1 MERALRHISVERGHD
16 PRQFALLPFGGAGG
30 LHAVDLARSL
40 RIPTIIAPTAP
51 GALSAVG
58 VLVADVI
65 KDQSRTVM
73 FTYRAKGTSR
83 LGKVFAQMERE
94 AAALL
99 RAEGFPRSKQ
109 RHERLLAMRYRGQ
122 SFELEVRNTTGDLAA
137 EFHRAHRERYG
148 YAQEQSEI
156 EIVSARLRSFGL
168 VEKLPERRLAAGK
181 NKPHGKV
188 TAHLGG
194 RKMSV
199 ALYKRDEL
207 FANTK
212 LQTPCIVTEY
222 SATTLIDA
230 DSKARIDAIRQFAY
244 RVEMKNFD
252 PTTLEIYRALFTS
265 VAEEMGVA
273 LRRTA
278 FSPNIKERRDYSC
291 AVFDADGRVIA
302 QGDHMPVH
310 LGSMPMAVA
319 AALEEIAIAPGD
331 VVALNDPFAGG
342 THLPD
347 VTLVMPVVSGKRM
360 LFYVANR
367 AHHADI
373 GGATPGSMGL
383 ATDIYGEGIRI
394 PPIRLVRNGVL
405 DTDTMRLLLANVRG
419 NVERRGDFD
428 AQIGS
433 LKTGAARLL
442 EIIERRGERETTEY
456 ASQLIDYSARLM
468 RYTIAA
474 IPDGSYEAED
484 ALDDDGVDDRPVLI
498 KVRITI
504 KGERA
509 VVDFTGSAPQVT
521 GAINAVEAITV
532 SAVSYVFRCLVGGEV
547 PASAGLMEPI
557 EVIAPRGTVVNANPP
572 ASVAGGN
579 VETSQRI
586 VDVLVQG
593 IGPGFT
599 GAHTSGEPGHDEQS
613 HDRRHRHAQRPG
625 VFLLRNRCGR
635 HGSASDC
642 CMA

>member
-1 MERALRHISVERGHD
+1 MS
-16 PRQFALLPFGGAGG
+16 
-30 LHAVDLARSL
+30 
-40 RIPTIIAPTAP
+40 RIPVNPE
-51 GALSAVG
+51 
-58 VLVADVI
+58 
-65 KDQSRTVM
+65 
-73 FTYRAKGTSR
+73 TSC
-83 LGKVFAQMERE
+83 KSCKSDSM
-94 AAALL
+94 
-99 RAEGFPRSKQ
+99 
-109 RHERLLAMRYRGQ
+109 
-122 SFELEVRNTTGDLAA
+122 
-137 EFHRAHRERYG
+137 
-148 YAQEQSEI
+148 
-156 EIVSARLRSFGL
+156 
-168 VEKLPERRLAAGK
+168 
-181 NKPHGKV
+181 
-188 TAHLGG
+188 
-194 RKMSV
+194 
-199 ALYKRDEL
+199 KR
-207 FANTK
+207 
-212 LQTPCIVTEY
+212 
-222 SATTLIDA
+222 
-230 DSKARIDAIRQFAY
+230 
-244 RVEMKNFD
+244 FD

-291 AVFDADGRVIA
+291 AVFDAKGRVIA

-319 AALEEIAIAPGD
+319 AALAEIKLAPGD

-347 VTLVMPVVSGKRM
+347 VTLVMPVSSGPRI

-383 ATDIYGEGIRI
+383 ATDIYGEGLRI

-405 DTDTMRLLLANVRG
+405 DADTMRLLLANVRG

-433 LKTGAARLL
+433 LKTGAVRLL
-442 EIIERRGERETTEY
+442 EIIERRGVKEASEY
-456 ASQLIDYSARLM
+456 AAQLIDYSARLM

-474 IPDGSYEAED
+474 IPNGSYEAED
-484 ALDDDGVDDRPVLI
+484 VLDDDGVEDRAVVI
-498 KVRITI
+498 KVRIAIT
-504 KGERA
+504 GERA
-509 VVDFTGSAPQVT
+509 LVDFTGSAPQVT

-586 VDVLVQG
+586 VDVLFRALAIALPDRIPAASQG
-593 IGPGFT
+593 TMNNLTIGGIDARNGQEFSYYET
-599 GAHTSGEPGHDEQS
+599 VAGGMGARATLDGMSGVHTHMTNSLNTPAEAIEYAYPLRVREYRLRKGSGGAGKQRGGDGVVREIETLVPARMS
-613 HDRRHRHAQRPG
+613 LLCDRRKRGPYGLVGGKEGAAGMNTLISKNKKYKLASKGSHELKAGDRIRIETPG
-625 VFLLRNRCGR
+625 GGGWGR
-635 HGSASDC
+635 K
-642 CMA
+642 